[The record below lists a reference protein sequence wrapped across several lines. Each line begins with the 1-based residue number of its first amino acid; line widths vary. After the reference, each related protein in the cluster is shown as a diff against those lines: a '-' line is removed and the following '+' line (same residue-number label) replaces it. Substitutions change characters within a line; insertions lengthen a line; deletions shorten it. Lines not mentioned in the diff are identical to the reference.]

1 MIASQ
6 ISGPFS
12 VEYSYPLYV
21 ERMKYSACPM
31 SVTEMSALSLNNL
44 TLLRKEHIARVHN
57 LQQLVTDKA
66 L

>member
-1 MIASQ
+1 
-6 ISGPFS
+6 
-12 VEYSYPLYV
+12 
-21 ERMKYSACPM
+21 MKYSAYPM

-44 TLLRKEHIARVHN
+44 TLLRKEQIARVHN